1 MGSGIQGGGL
11 TGGPAQASSV
21 IAPAGQS
28 AVIAGP
34 LGAGAT
40 DVVTKAGSTQA
51 EATVNATAALFQ
63 VLAGIGGTEVAHA
76 FFLKTGLT
84 FPGAGTNAIKWDNNV
99 AGNFWFINGN
109 TTGNMN
115 MGFNTTNLWTGR
127 FSDLGNVFGTLI
139 EFNPSGSALA
149 KISGLGQL
157 DQSGTDSSGSPGAA
171 VINKPTGKSAI
182 AIAAAS
188 VVITN
193 SICAATSRV
202 MITPQSRDATCKELI
217 AVPGAG
223 SFTVSG
229 SAVAT
234 AAVVFSWEVS
244 NLL

>member
-21 IAPAGQS
+21 VAPSGQS
-28 AVIAGP
+28 AILVGP

-40 DVVTKAGSTQA
+40 DVVTKVGSSVA
-51 EATVNATAALFQ
+51 DASVNTAAHLLS
-63 VLAGIGGTEVAHA
+63 VRTGIGGTESEKLWVDKLGDIRSSAVA
-76 FFLKTGLT
+76 
-84 FPGAGTNAIKWDNNV
+84 
-99 AGNFWFINGN
+99 
-109 TTGNMN
+109 
-115 MGFNTTNLWTGR
+115 TGR
-127 FSDLGNVFGTLI
+127 FRGSSASAGIIAVDDTQGVTLTYGVNGNI
-139 EFNPSGSALA
+139 
-149 KISGLGQL
+149 IL
-157 DQSGTDSSGSPGAA
+157 DNTQTRFFSTAVGATFSVAVATGITAQYGTDSSGSPGAA
-171 VINKPTGKSAI
+171 TIDKPSGKSAI

-188 VVITN
+188 VVIT
-193 SICAATSRV
+193 CAVCTAASRV